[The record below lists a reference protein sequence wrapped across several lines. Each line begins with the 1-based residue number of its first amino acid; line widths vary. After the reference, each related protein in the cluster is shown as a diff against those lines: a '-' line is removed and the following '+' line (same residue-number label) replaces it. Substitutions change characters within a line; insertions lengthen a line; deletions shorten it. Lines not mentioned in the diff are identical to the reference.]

1 MKNKNK
7 TVKVVTKPTGKTGK
21 VNTPPKSATPMMK
34 KGGAMKKGK
43 C

>member
-7 TVKVVTKPTGKTGK
+7 IVKAVTKPTGKTGK
-21 VNTPPKSATPMMK
+21 VNTPPKGANPMMK
-34 KGGAMKKGK
+34 KGGSMKGK